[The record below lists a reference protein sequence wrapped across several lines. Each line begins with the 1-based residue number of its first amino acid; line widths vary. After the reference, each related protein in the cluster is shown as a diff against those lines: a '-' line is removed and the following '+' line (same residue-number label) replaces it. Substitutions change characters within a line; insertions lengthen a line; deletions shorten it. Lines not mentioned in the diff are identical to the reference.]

1 MRGWDAEAVA
11 KAKAA
16 EARMSSPEQRKMMN
30 DAFVRIFEEADQ
42 DQDTYLDLTEYY
54 TFCAK
59 MKAFQ
64 EE

>member
-16 EARMSSPEQRKMMN
+16 EQRMSSPEQRKMMN